1 MLTCATLLF
10 VGDAY
15 WGGHPLLF
23 IWHALFSISL
33 VPVLLAC
40 AWAAPSAMA
49 MLANRPMRHLGDISF
64 GVYLWHM
71 PVVLAL
77 LPLLPQSWSPVARF
91 WALLGLVLPLSVL
104 IANISYRFIERP
116 FLDRK
121 PKHLS

>member
-71 PVVLAL
+71 PVE
-77 LPLLPQSWSPVARF
+77 SWRCLHCCRNGRRWRDSGRCSDWCF
-91 WALLGLVLPLSVL
+91 
-104 IANISYRFIERP
+104 R
-116 FLDRK
+116 
-121 PKHLS
+121 